1 MNPVNTCVIN
11 EYINEKLIKG
21 LFCNNDFKYILMNSY
36 FDKND
41 YRINPIFHSNKDS
54 VLMQNYEEDLV
65 SEMIM
70 YERISNISNK
80 KNEKGNKGVKDAKKF
95 HVKSKNISE
104 FDSLPEELK
113 QGSEFFN
120 KIVEMS
126 DLTEKDVETFL
137 EINEK
142 IKSENVQK
150 ASEYEKKREE
160 YERISKNKNLDN
172 SENSFEFEEPDTKI
186 GVAMLGTLSKKK
198 Y

>member
-1 MNPVNTCVIN
+1 
-11 EYINEKLIKG
+11 
-21 LFCNNDFKYILMNSY
+21 
-36 FDKND
+36 
-41 YRINPIFHSNKDS
+41 
-54 VLMQNYEEDLV
+54 
-65 SEMIM
+65 
-70 YERISNISNK
+70 
-80 KNEKGNKGVKDAKKF
+80 
-95 HVKSKNISE
+95 
-104 FDSLPEELK
+104 
-113 QGSEFFN
+113 
-120 KIVEMS
+120 MS

-172 SENSFEFEEPDTKI
+172 SENSFELEEPDTKI